1 MSLSARGL
9 DVLREDYPQAYES
22 LLSIVKGANQ
32 IAATTGVGAVGPS
45 STPNNSGSLDVIAAD
60 GIFDAAIMDP
70 NPQRGEYYFLEYD
83 LTGSFSDAIV
93 VSLGPSR
100 NWRGMLGN
108 QTYFFR
114 WYKQLL
120 GSNVSGYAF
129 FGGMTPAGVA
139 GGGALAGPAPHD
151 TEGSGTSSQPG
162 QGWGAIGANP
172 AQVANL

>member
-9 DVLREDYPQAYES
+9 DTLREDYPQGYDA
-22 LLSIVKGANQ
+22 LLAIVKSANQ
-32 IAATTGVGAVGPS
+32 IASTAGVGAVGTAQ
-45 STPNNSGSLDVIAAD
+45 TPDNNGSIDVVAAD
-60 GIFDAAIMDP
+60 GIFDIAMTDP

-93 VSLGPSR
+93 ISLGPSR

-129 FGGMTPAGVA
+129 FGGTTPAGVA

-162 QGWGAIGANP
+162 QGWGPIGTNS
-172 AQVANL
+172 AQVPNL